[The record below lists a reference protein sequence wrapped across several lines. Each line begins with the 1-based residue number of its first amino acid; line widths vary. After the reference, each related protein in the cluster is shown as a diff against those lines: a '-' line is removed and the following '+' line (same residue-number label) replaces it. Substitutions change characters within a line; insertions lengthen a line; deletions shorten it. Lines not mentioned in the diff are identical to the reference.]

1 MFHISGINQCDDSTM
16 IDEKDLKIIDMLR
29 ENARTPVTTI
39 ASKLGVSES
48 TIRKHIRALE
58 KNGVI
63 TQYTVIVDP
72 AKLGYKSVS
81 IVGINVESTHLLNVA
96 MRMTE
101 FPEVKF
107 VATSTGDHVIITEIW
122 LNDSKELGRFITEN
136 IEKQEGVKRV
146 SPTIILENWKVHS
159 GFLLP

>member
-1 MFHISGINQCDDSTM
+1 M

-29 ENARTPVTTI
+29 ENARIPLTEI
-39 ASKLGVSES
+39 ASRLDVSES
-48 TIRKHIRALE
+48 TIRKRIKALE

-63 TQYTVIVDP
+63 TQYTVVVDP
-72 AKLGYKSVS
+72 SKLGYNSVS
-81 IVGINVESTHLLNVA
+81 MVGIDVESTHLLDVA

-107 VATSTGDHVIITEIW
+107 VATSTGDHMIITEIW
-122 LNDSKELGRFITEN
+122 INDSKELGRFITKN

-159 GFLLP
+159 GYLLP

>member
-1 MFHISGINQCDDSTM
+1 M
-16 IDEKDLKIIDMLR
+16 IDEKDLSIIDMLR
-29 ENARTPVTTI
+29 ENARIPVTEI
-39 ASKLGVSES
+39 ASRLDVSES
-48 TIRKHIRALE
+48 TIRKRIRGLE

-63 TQYTVIVDP
+63 TQYTVVVDP
-72 AKLGYKSVS
+72 SKLGYNSVS
-81 IVGINVESTHLLNVA
+81 MVGIDVESTHLLDVA

-107 VATSTGDHVIITEIW
+107 VATSTGDHMIITEIW
-122 LNDSKELGRFITEN
+122 TNDSKELGRFIAKN

-159 GFLLP
+159 GYLLP

>member
-1 MFHISGINQCDDSTM
+1 M

-29 ENARTPVTTI
+29 ENARTPLTEI
-39 ASKLGVSES
+39 ASRLDVSES
-48 TIRKHIRALE
+48 TIRKRIKALE

-63 TQYTVIVDP
+63 TQYTVVVDP
-72 AKLGYKSVS
+72 SKLGYNSVS
-81 IVGINVESTHLLNVA
+81 MVGIDVESTHLLDVA

-107 VATSTGDHVIITEIW
+107 VATSTGDHMIITEIW

>member
-1 MFHISGINQCDDSTM
+1 M
-16 IDEKDLKIIDMLR
+16 IDEKDLRIIDMLR
-29 ENARTPVTTI
+29 ENARIPVTEI
-39 ASKLGVSES
+39 ASRLDVSES
-48 TIRKHIRALE
+48 TIRKRIRGLE

-63 TQYTVIVDP
+63 TQYTVVVDP
-72 AKLGYKSVS
+72 SKLGYNSVS
-81 IVGINVESTHLLNVA
+81 MVGIDVESTHLLDVA

-107 VATSTGDHVIITEIW
+107 VATSTGDHMIITEIW
-122 LNDSKELGRFITEN
+122 TNDSKELGRFITKN

-159 GFLLP
+159 GYLLP

>member
-1 MFHISGINQCDDSTM
+1 M

-29 ENARTPVTTI
+29 ENARIPLTEI
-39 ASKLGVSES
+39 ASRLDFSES
-48 TIRKHIRALE
+48 TIRKRIKALE

-63 TQYTVIVDP
+63 TQYTVVVDP
-72 AKLGYKSVS
+72 SKLGYNSVS
-81 IVGINVESTHLLNVA
+81 MVGIDVESTHLLDVA

-107 VATSTGDHVIITEIW
+107 VATSTGDHMIITEIW
-122 LNDSKELGRFITEN
+122 INDSKELGRFITKN

-159 GFLLP
+159 GYLLP

>member
-1 MFHISGINQCDDSTM
+1 M

-29 ENARTPVTTI
+29 ENARIPVTEI
-39 ASKLGVSES
+39 ASRLDVSES
-48 TIRKHIRALE
+48 TIRKRIRGLE

-63 TQYTVIVDP
+63 TQYTVVVDP
-72 AKLGYKSVS
+72 SKLGYNSVS
-81 IVGINVESTHLLNVA
+81 MVGIDVESTHLLDVA

-107 VATSTGDHVIITEIW
+107 VATSTGDHMIITEIW
-122 LNDSKELGRFITEN
+122 TNDSKELGRFITEN

-159 GFLLP
+159 GYLLP

>member
-1 MFHISGINQCDDSTM
+1 M

-29 ENARTPVTTI
+29 ENARTPVTEI
-39 ASKLGVSES
+39 ASKLDVSES
-48 TIRKHIRALE
+48 TIRKRIRALE

-63 TQYTVIVDP
+63 TQYTVVVNP
-72 AKLGYKSVS
+72 SKLGYNSVS
-81 IVGINVESTHLLNVA
+81 MVGIDVESTHLLDVA

-107 VATSTGDHVIITEIW
+107 VATSTGDHMIITEIW
-122 LNDSKELGRFITEN
+122 INDSKELSRFIAKN

-159 GFLLP
+159 GYLLP

>member
-1 MFHISGINQCDDSTM
+1 M
-16 IDEKDLKIIDMLR
+16 IDKKDLKIIDMLR
-29 ENARTPVTTI
+29 ENARIPFTEI
-39 ASKLGVSES
+39 ASRLDVGES
-48 TIRKHIRALE
+48 TIRKRIKALE
-58 KNGVI
+58 NNGVI

-72 AKLGYKSVS
+72 AKLGYNS
-81 IVGINVESTHLLNVA
+81 ISMVGINVESTHLLDVA

-107 VATSTGDHVIITEIW
+107 VATSTGDHMIITEIW

-159 GFLLP
+159 GYLLP

>member
-1 MFHISGINQCDDSTM
+1 M
-16 IDEKDLKIIDMLR
+16 IDEKDLKIINMLR
-29 ENARTPVTTI
+29 ENARIPFTEI
-39 ASKLGVSES
+39 ALKLDFSES
-48 TIRKHIRALE
+48 TIRKRIKSLE

-63 TQYTVIVDP
+63 TQYTVVVDP
-72 AKLGYKSVS
+72 IKLGFNSVS
-81 IVGINVESTHLLNVA
+81 MVGINVESTHLLDVA

-107 VATSTGDHVIITEIW
+107 VATSTGDHMIITEIW

-136 IEKQEGVKRV
+136 IETQEGVKKV

-159 GFLLP
+159 GYLLP

>member
-1 MFHISGINQCDDSTM
+1 MIN
-16 IDEKDLKIIDMLR
+16 EKDLKIIDMLR
-29 ENARTPVTTI
+29 ENARIPLTEI
-39 ASKLGVSES
+39 ASRLDVSES
-48 TIRKHIRALE
+48 TIRKRIKALE

-63 TQYTVIVDP
+63 TQYTVVVDP
-72 AKLGYKSVS
+72 SKLGYNSVS
-81 IVGINVESTHLLNVA
+81 MVGIDVESTHLLDVA

-107 VATSTGDHVIITEIW
+107 VATSTGDHMIITEIW
-122 LNDSKELGRFITEN
+122 TNDSKELGRFIAKN

-159 GFLLP
+159 GYLLP

>member
-1 MFHISGINQCDDSTM
+1 M
-16 IDEKDLKIIDMLR
+16 IDEKDLRIIDMLR
-29 ENARTPVTTI
+29 ENARIPVTEI
-39 ASKLGVSES
+39 ASRLDVSES
-48 TIRKHIRALE
+48 TIRKRIIRLE

-63 TQYTVIVDP
+63 TQYTVVVDP
-72 AKLGYKSVS
+72 SKLGYNSVS
-81 IVGINVESTHLLNVA
+81 MVGIDVESTHLLDVA

-107 VATSTGDHVIITEIW
+107 VATSTGDHMIITEIW
-122 LNDSKELGRFITEN
+122 TNDSKELGRFITEN

-159 GFLLP
+159 GYLLP

>member
-1 MFHISGINQCDDSTM
+1 M

-29 ENARTPVTTI
+29 ENARIPLTEI
-39 ASKLGVSES
+39 ASRLDVSES
-48 TIRKHIRALE
+48 TIRKRIKALE

-63 TQYTVIVDP
+63 TQYTVVVDP
-72 AKLGYKSVS
+72 SKLGYNSVS
-81 IVGINVESTHLLNVA
+81 MVGIDVESTHLLDVA

-107 VATSTGDHVIITEIW
+107 VATSTGDHMIITEIW
-122 LNDSKELGRFITEN
+122 INDSKELGRFIAKN

-159 GFLLP
+159 GYLLP

>member
-1 MFHISGINQCDDSTM
+1 M

-39 ASKLGVSES
+39 ASRLGVSES
-48 TIRKHIRALE
+48 TIRKRIRALE

-81 IVGINVESTHLLNVA
+81 IVGINVESTHLLDVA

-122 LNDSKELGRFITEN
+122 LNDSKELGRFITEK

>member
-1 MFHISGINQCDDSTM
+1 M

-48 TIRKHIRALE
+48 TIRKRIRALE

-81 IVGINVESTHLLNVA
+81 IVGINVESTHLLDVA

-122 LNDSKELGRFITEN
+122 LNDSKELGRFITEK

>member
-1 MFHISGINQCDDSTM
+1 MIN
-16 IDEKDLKIIDMLR
+16 EKDLKIIDMLR
-29 ENARTPVTTI
+29 ENARIPLTEI
-39 ASKLGVSES
+39 ASKLDVSES
-48 TIRKHIRALE
+48 TIRKRIKALE

-63 TQYTVIVDP
+63 TQYTVVVDP
-72 AKLGYKSVS
+72 SKLGYNSVS
-81 IVGINVESTHLLNVA
+81 MVGIDVESTHLLDVA

-107 VATSTGDHVIITEIW
+107 VATSTGDHMIITEIW
-122 LNDSKELGRFITEN
+122 TNDSKELGRFIAKN

-159 GFLLP
+159 GYLLP

>member
-1 MFHISGINQCDDSTM
+1 M

-29 ENARTPVTTI
+29 ENARIPLTEI
-39 ASKLGVSES
+39 ALRLDVSES
-48 TIRKHIRALE
+48 TIRKRIKALE

-63 TQYTVIVDP
+63 TQYTVVVDP
-72 AKLGYKSVS
+72 SKLGYNSVS
-81 IVGINVESTHLLNVA
+81 MVGIDVESTHLLDVA

-107 VATSTGDHVIITEIW
+107 VATSTGDHMIITEIW
-122 LNDSKELGRFITEN
+122 TNNSKELGRFIAKN

-159 GFLLP
+159 GYLLP

>member
-1 MFHISGINQCDDSTM
+1 M
-16 IDEKDLKIIDMLR
+16 IDEKDLKIIDILR
-29 ENARTPVTTI
+29 ENARTPVTKI
-39 ASKLGVSES
+39 ASRLGVSES
-48 TIRKHIRALE
+48 TIRKRIRALE

-63 TQYTVIVDP
+63 SQYTVIVDP

-81 IVGINVESTHLLNVA
+81 IVGINVESPHLLNVA

-122 LNDSKELGRFITEN
+122 LNDSKELGRFITEK

>member
-1 MFHISGINQCDDSTM
+1 M
-16 IDEKDLKIIDMLR
+16 IDEKDLKIIDILR
-29 ENARTPVTTI
+29 ENARAPVTTI
-39 ASKLGVSES
+39 ASMLGVSES
-48 TIRKHIRALE
+48 TIRKRIRALE
-58 KNGVI
+58 RNGVI

-81 IVGINVESTHLLNVA
+81 IVGINVESTHLLDVA

-136 IEKQEGVKRV
+136 IEIQEGVKRV

-159 GFLLP
+159 GYLLP

>member
-1 MFHISGINQCDDSTM
+1 
-16 IDEKDLKIIDMLR
+16 MLR
-29 ENARTPVTTI
+29 ENARIPVTEI
-39 ASKLGVSES
+39 ASRLDVSES
-48 TIRKHIRALE
+48 TIRKRIRGLE

-63 TQYTVIVDP
+63 TQYTVVVDP
-72 AKLGYKSVS
+72 SKLGYNSVS
-81 IVGINVESTHLLNVA
+81 MVGIDVESTHLLDVA

-107 VATSTGDHVIITEIW
+107 VATSTGDHMIITEIW
-122 LNDSKELGRFITEN
+122 TNDSKELGRFIAKN

-159 GFLLP
+159 GYLLP

>member
-48 TIRKHIRALE
+48 TIRKRIRALE

-122 LNDSKELGRFITEN
+122 LNDSKELGRFIKEN

>member
-1 MFHISGINQCDDSTM
+1 M

-29 ENARTPVTTI
+29 ENARIPVTTI
-39 ASKLGVSES
+39 ASRLGVSES
-48 TIRKHIRALE
+48 TIRKRIRALE

-81 IVGINVESTHLLNVA
+81 IVGINVESTHLLDVA

-122 LNDSKELGRFITEN
+122 LNDSKELGRFITEK

>member
-1 MFHISGINQCDDSTM
+1 M
-16 IDEKDLKIIDMLR
+16 IDEKDLSIIDMLR
-29 ENARTPVTTI
+29 ENARIPVTEI
-39 ASKLGVSES
+39 ASRLDVSES
-48 TIRKHIRALE
+48 TIRKRIRGLE

-63 TQYTVIVDP
+63 TQYTVVVDP
-72 AKLGYKSVS
+72 SKLGYNSVS
-81 IVGINVESTHLLNVA
+81 MVGIDVESTHLLDVA

-107 VATSTGDHVIITEIW
+107 VATSTGDHMIITEIW
-122 LNDSKELGRFITEN
+122 TNDSKELGRFIVKN

-159 GFLLP
+159 GYLLP

>member
-1 MFHISGINQCDDSTM
+1 M
-16 IDEKDLKIIDMLR
+16 IDEKDLRIIDMLR
-29 ENARTPVTTI
+29 ENARIPVTEI
-39 ASKLGVSES
+39 ASRLDVSES
-48 TIRKHIRALE
+48 TIRKRIRGLE

-63 TQYTVIVDP
+63 TQYTVVVDP
-72 AKLGYKSVS
+72 SKLGYNSVS
-81 IVGINVESTHLLNVA
+81 MVGIDVESTHLLDVA

-107 VATSTGDHVIITEIW
+107 VATSTGDHMIITEIW
-122 LNDSKELGRFITEN
+122 TNDSKELGRFITEN

-159 GFLLP
+159 GYLLP

>member
-1 MFHISGINQCDDSTM
+1 M
-16 IDEKDLKIIDMLR
+16 IDEKNLRIIDMLR
-29 ENARTPVTTI
+29 ENARIPVTEI
-39 ASKLGVSES
+39 ASRLDVSES
-48 TIRKHIRALE
+48 TIRKRIRALE

-63 TQYTVIVDP
+63 TQYTVVVDP
-72 AKLGYKSVS
+72 SKLGYNSVS
-81 IVGINVESTHLLNVA
+81 MVGIDVESTHLLDVA

-107 VATSTGDHVIITEIW
+107 VATSTGDHMIITEIW
-122 LNDSKELGRFITEN
+122 TNDSKELGRFITEN

-159 GFLLP
+159 GYLLP

>member
-1 MFHISGINQCDDSTM
+1 M

-29 ENARTPVTTI
+29 ENARIPVTEI
-39 ASKLGVSES
+39 ASRLDVSES
-48 TIRKHIRALE
+48 TIRKRIRGLE

-63 TQYTVIVDP
+63 TQYTVVVDP
-72 AKLGYKSVS
+72 SKLGYNSVS
-81 IVGINVESTHLLNVA
+81 MVGIDVESTHLLDVA

-107 VATSTGDHVIITEIW
+107 VATSTGDHMIITEIW
-122 LNDSKELGRFITEN
+122 TNDSKELGRFIAKN

-159 GFLLP
+159 GYLLP

>member
-1 MFHISGINQCDDSTM
+1 M
-16 IDEKDLKIIDMLR
+16 IDKKDLKIIDMLR
-29 ENARTPVTTI
+29 ENARIPFTEI
-39 ASKLGVSES
+39 ASRLDVGES
-48 TIRKHIRALE
+48 TIRKRIKALE
-58 KNGVI
+58 NNGVI

-72 AKLGYKSVS
+72 AKLGYNS
-81 IVGINVESTHLLNVA
+81 ISMVGINVESTHLLDVA

-101 FPEVKF
+101 YPEVKF
-107 VATSTGDHVIITEIW
+107 VATSTGDHMIITEIW

-159 GFLLP
+159 GYLLP

>member
-1 MFHISGINQCDDSTM
+1 
-16 IDEKDLKIIDMLR
+16 
-29 ENARTPVTTI
+29 
-39 ASKLGVSES
+39 
-48 TIRKHIRALE
+48 IRALE

-63 TQYTVIVDP
+63 TQYTVVVDP
-72 AKLGYKSVS
+72 SKLGYNSVS
-81 IVGINVESTHLLNVA
+81 MVGIDVESTHLLDVA

-107 VATSTGDHVIITEIW
+107 VATSTGDHMIITEIW
-122 LNDSKELGRFITEN
+122 TNDSKELGRFIAKN

-159 GFLLP
+159 GYLLP

>member
-1 MFHISGINQCDDSTM
+1 M
-16 IDEKDLKIIDMLR
+16 IDEKDLSIIDMLR
-29 ENARTPVTTI
+29 ENARIPVTEI
-39 ASKLGVSES
+39 ASRLDVSES
-48 TIRKHIRALE
+48 TIRKRIRGLE

-63 TQYTVIVDP
+63 TQYTVVVDP
-72 AKLGYKSVS
+72 SKLGYNSVS
-81 IVGINVESTHLLNVA
+81 MVGIDVESTHLLDVA

-107 VATSTGDHVIITEIW
+107 VATSTGDHMIITEIW
-122 LNDSKELGRFITEN
+122 TNDSKELGRFIAKN

>member
-1 MFHISGINQCDDSTM
+1 M
-16 IDEKDLKIIDMLR
+16 IDEKDLSIIDMLR
-29 ENARTPVTTI
+29 ENARIPVTEI
-39 ASKLGVSES
+39 ASRLDVSES
-48 TIRKHIRALE
+48 TIRKRIKALE

-63 TQYTVIVDP
+63 TQYTVVVDP
-72 AKLGYKSVS
+72 SKLGYNSVS
-81 IVGINVESTHLLNVA
+81 MVGIDVESTHLLDVA

-107 VATSTGDHVIITEIW
+107 VATSTGDHMIITEIW
-122 LNDSKELGRFITEN
+122 INDSKELGRFIAKN

-159 GFLLP
+159 GYLLP

>member
-1 MFHISGINQCDDSTM
+1 M

-29 ENARTPVTTI
+29 ENARIPVTEI
-39 ASKLGVSES
+39 ASRLDVSES
-48 TIRKHIRALE
+48 TIRKRIRALE

-63 TQYTVIVDP
+63 TQYTVVVDP
-72 AKLGYKSVS
+72 SKLGYNSVS
-81 IVGINVESTHLLNVA
+81 MVGIDVESTHLLDVA

-107 VATSTGDHVIITEIW
+107 VATSTGDHMIITEIW
-122 LNDSKELGRFITEN
+122 TNDSKELGRFIAKN

-159 GFLLP
+159 GYLLP

>member
-1 MFHISGINQCDDSTM
+1 M
-16 IDEKDLKIIDMLR
+16 IDEKDLSIIDMLR
-29 ENARTPVTTI
+29 ENARIPVTEI
-39 ASKLGVSES
+39 ASRLDVSES
-48 TIRKHIRALE
+48 TIRKRIRGLE

-63 TQYTVIVDP
+63 TQYTVVVDP
-72 AKLGYKSVS
+72 SKLGYNSVS
-81 IVGINVESTHLLNVA
+81 MVGIDVESTHLLDVA

-107 VATSTGDHVIITEIW
+107 VATSTGDHMIITEIW
-122 LNDSKELGRFITEN
+122 TNDSKELGRFIAQN

-159 GFLLP
+159 GYLLP

>member
-1 MFHISGINQCDDSTM
+1 M

-29 ENARTPVTTI
+29 ENARTPVTKI
-39 ASKLGVSES
+39 ASRLGVSES
-48 TIRKHIRALE
+48 TIRKRIRALE

-122 LNDSKELGRFITEN
+122 LNNSKELGRFI
-136 IEKQEGVKRV
+136 IEKIEIQEGVKKV

-159 GFLLP
+159 GYLLP